1 MSSSESFWTS
11 RELVVPLLVVAL
23 SFLLAGLNTWWRERS
38 RRRAHWAALSAEI
51 EHCRHL
57 AGTYLRDPIAAPL
70 HRLPTMAYTNSL
82 PSLLADA
89 ALNETDTRSLLLFFN
104 EVETLNRG
112 LDQAE
117 GARLITDTTE
127 RDNKLGEEFNRN
139 RLKAKMLV
147 PSSDSRFPSYY
158 DNARSVL
165 ESRLRR
171 YML

>member
-1 MSSSESFWTS
+1 MSSSESLWTS
-11 RELVVPLLVVAL
+11 PELITAFLVVAVG
-23 SFLLAGLNTWWRERS
+23 FLLIVFNDWRKGRS

-82 PSLLADA
+82 PALLADA
-89 ALNETDTRSLLLFFN
+89 ALNETDTHCLLSFFN

-117 GARLITDTTE
+117 GARLITDPTE
-127 RDNKLGEEFNRN
+127 RDAKLREEFGRN
-139 RLKAKMLV
+139 RLRAERLV
-147 PSSDSRFPSYY
+147 PLDSRSPSYY
-158 DNARSVL
+158 DRARSVV
-165 ESRLRR
+165 ESRLRWYR
-171 YML
+171 P